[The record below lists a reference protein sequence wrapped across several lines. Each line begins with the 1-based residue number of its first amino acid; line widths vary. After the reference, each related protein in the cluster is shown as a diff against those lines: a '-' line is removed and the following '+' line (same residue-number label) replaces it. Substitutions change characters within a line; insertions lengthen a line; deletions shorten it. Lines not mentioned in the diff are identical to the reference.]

1 MWKRADLSNEH
12 ISSGMRFEL
21 KAEPKLHIERG
32 IHLLRNERFDGA
44 HLQEDE
50 PKWHGVL
57 QEKKKKKVNF
67 LKKPQEGNSQETA
80 RREFSG
86 NSIFLSHSTHTLHAV
101 KKRKDKRMIEGQVRN
116 ISFFHFFHF
125 FFSIFSFFFNQV

>member
-57 QEKKKKKVNF
+57 QEKKRKKRSTFSRNHKKGI
-67 LKKPQEGNSQETA
+67 LRKPQEGNSQET
-80 RREFSG
+80 
-86 NSIFLSHSTHTLHAV
+86 
-101 KKRKDKRMIEGQVRN
+101 Q
-116 ISFFHFFHF
+116 SFFLIPLTP
-125 FFSIFSFFFNQV
+125 STPLKKEKIKE